1 MHEEKQHE
9 YKSFPAVVTGTDEVQ
24 GIVEAIVAVFG
35 NVDDGED
42 IVFPGAFAKTLA
54 ERFNRVTVLD
64 NHRTDSIMR
73 VIGKPLEAR
82 EISRNELPPDILM
95 RAPDATGGLWTKTQ
109 YLMDTPEG
117 RGAFIRIA
125 SGAVKEYSFAYDAIQ
140 SDYVRAPDGRTQRHL
155 KELRLWEYGPVIW
168 GMNPATAT
176 VGAKSNDTPANDDKS
191 VAAARSLPLAP
202 RDRAW
207 DASAADARVREWAEA
222 GDAPTAKYRRAFL
235 WYDAENAEQFGSYKL
250 PFADVIDGDLTA
262 VFRGIAAAAARLEQA
277 DIPDADKA
285 TIRDVI
291 NGYYAKARREY
302 DDDSIVS
309 PFEKAKALEDT
320 LAELKA
326 RVEALEAKLAP
337 ADEAGRVEE
346 PSEPQAGPDTEPPT
360 SEIETALKELELLL
374 RISQEVY
381 SNGKC
386 TSL

>member
-9 YKSFPAVVTGTDEVQ
+9 HKSFPAVVTGTDEVQ

-125 SGAVKEYSFAYDAIQ
+125 SGAVKEYSFAYDVIQ

-155 KELRLWEYGPVIW
+155 KEIRLWEYSPVIW
-168 GMNPATAT
+168 GMNSATAT
-176 VGAKSNDTPANDDKS
+176 VGVKYEPPAPDEKA
-191 VAAARSLPLAP
+191 VAAARSLSLAP

-207 DASAADARVREWAEA
+207 DAAAADARVREWAEA
-222 GDAPTAKYRRAFL
+222 GDAPNAKYRRAFL
-235 WYDAENAEQFGSYKL
+235 WYDAENPDLYGSYKL
-250 PFADVIDGDLTA
+250 PFADVIDGELTA
-262 VFRGIAAAAARLEQA
+262 VFRGISAAAARLEQT
-277 DIPDADKA
+277 DIPDADKS

-309 PFEKAKALEDT
+309 PFEKEKALLDAI
-320 LAELKA
+320 AELQA
-326 RVEALEAKLAP
+326 RVKALEAKFAP
-337 ADEAGRVEE
+337 AADAGRVDE
-346 PSEPQAGPDTEPPT
+346 PLEPQAGPGIPPT
-360 SEIETALKELELLL
+360 SRIETALRELALLL
-374 RISQEVY
+374 EIS
-381 SNGKC
+381 
-386 TSL
+386 